1 MRIPQIHKFKKY
13 TWLLNSA
20 LWTKVVQ
27 GAIAGVHNTRPMGRM
42 RPAKMFGVVY
52 KMILKNF

>member
-20 LWTKVVQ
+20 LWTIVVQ

-42 RPAKMFGVVY
+42 QPAKMFGAVY
-52 KMILKNF
+52 KMI